1 VFLAGCRG
9 QDPNNLSGKNRQK
22 KSEKAQNMG
31 YLSEKYQ
38 VLGTDTGEKSVF
50 CVTQPGFETPAA
62 FTPTTLH
69 IQRYF
74 EIFAPN

>member
-1 VFLAGCRG
+1 
-9 QDPNNLSGKNRQK
+9 
-22 KSEKAQNMG
+22 MG

-38 VLGTDTGEKSVF
+38 VLGTETGEKSVF
-50 CVTQPGFETPAA
+50 CVRLPGFETPAA